1 MLFYNKKSCMA
12 YIVEKLSMNLKVN
25 DYVRV

>member
-1 MLFYNKKSCMA
+1 MLFYNKKHVGL
-12 YIVEKLSMNLKVN
+12 YVVEKISMNLKVN

>member
-12 YIVEKLSMNLKVN
+12 YIVEKLSMNSKVN
-25 DYVRV
+25 DYVGI